1 MKMLPL
7 RMNVRTSEDEMIEMD
22 DDEHTDGSANRSSG
36 ITMGKKRKRRILFTT
51 AKVKKG
57 ERKN

>member
-1 MKMLPL
+1 
-7 RMNVRTSEDEMIEMD
+7 MNVRTSEDEMIEMD